1 MKKTIVTQRLATAL
15 LRFWNQKAAAI
26 VVICGLSMSASA
38 QEYYETKHEV
48 AISTGAITNT
58 QLLDALSQFASILVT
73 APISAIVTGGQ
84 ATAYYTYEN
93 EKNFPPLSAEYFY
106 HVDKLVGVGGIVSFN
121 SLKRD
126 MYCDIQ
132 DASGNKKH
140 TKQGVARMN
149 NFTIMPAVKLDW
161 LRKRNFGMYT
171 KLGVG
176 ATIGSEK
183 QKDDSGSVLYD
194 DTDVMFNF
202 QASLLGIEAGSTKI
216 RGFIELGI
224 GEQGMFVG
232 GLRCKF

>member
-1 MKKTIVTQRLATAL
+1 MKKTIVTQRLATTS
-15 LRFWNQKAAAI
+15 LRFRNLKAAAI
-26 VVICGLSMSASA
+26 VILCCLSMNASA

-48 AISTGAITNT
+48 AISTGVLPNSV
-58 QLLDALSQFASILVT
+58 LFDALSQFASILVT
-73 APISAIVTGGQ
+73 APISAIITGGQ

-93 EKNFPPLSAEYFY
+93 EKDFPPLSVEYFY
-106 HVDKLVGVGGIVSFN
+106 HIDHLVGVGGIVSYN
-121 SLKRD
+121 GLKRD
-126 MYCDIQ
+126 MYCDVK
-132 DASGNKKH
+132 DASGNKTH
-140 TKQGVARMN
+140 SKQGVARMN

-183 QKDDSGSVLYD
+183 QKDNDGKVIYD
-194 DTDVMFNF
+194 DTDVRFNF

-216 RGFIELGI
+216 RGFIEVGM